1 MTQMTKERFFVL
13 KESKRNDDLY
23 SEFNVVDE
31 KTGEDLE
38 AVCLSVMDL
47 SSINGERFIKCNGFV
62 GFLHSYTHKE
72 YAQLFYTTRKKDED
86 KWSIDFNPAYT
97 KDGELIFIKT
107 YKECPFCIAS
117 RCRKENSKEYVT
129 LSFIKHW

>member
-1 MTQMTKERFFVL
+1 MTKERFFVL

-38 AVCLSVMDL
+38 AVCLSVMDP
-47 SSINGERFIKCNGFV
+47 SSINGERFTKCNGFV

-72 YAQLFYTTRKKDED
+72 
-86 KWSIDFNPAYT
+86 
-97 KDGELIFIKT
+97 
-107 YKECPFCIAS
+107 CPFCIAS
-117 RCRKENSKEYVT
+117 RCRKENNKEYVT
-129 LSFIKHW
+129 LSFIKH

>member
-1 MTQMTKERFFVL
+1 MTQITKERFFVL
-13 KESKRNDDLY
+13 KELKNDDLY
-23 SEFNVVDE
+23 YEFNVVDE

-38 AVCLSVMDL
+38 AVCLRVMTP
-47 SSINGERFIKCNGFV
+47 SSINEERFIKCNGFV
-62 GFLHSYTHKE
+62 GFLHSDTHKE

-86 KWSIDFNPAYT
+86 KWSIDFDPAYT

-129 LSFIKHW
+129 LSFLKHW

>member
-1 MTQMTKERFFVL
+1 MEQMTKERFFVL
-13 KESKRNDDLY
+13 KEFKNDDMY

-38 AVCLSVMDL
+38 AVCWSVMNP
-47 SSINGERFIKCNGFV
+47 SSTSEERFTKCSGSV
-62 GFLHSYTHKE
+62 GFLHSDTHKE
-72 YAQLFYTTRKKDED
+72 YAQLFYTTRTKDED
-86 KWSIDFNPAYT
+86 NWSIDFNPAYT

-117 RCRKENSKEYVT
+117 RGRKENRKEYVT